1 MIREHRNRE
10 KLMNYYKEFMA
21 KGIVDPNV
29 HPWIAESWQES
40 QANHVNPK
48 KLVSGTR
55 LSANELLQLQYKHS
69 DAIEYLDHFID
80 SIIDFL
86 HEYDLC
92 LTLMD
97 ANCTVLKRYSNPISK
112 IISRLEGLSLSVENA
127 GTLSCNIVQKHKVPF
142 WIFGPEIWFDE
153 FHDVNAGSVPIMI
166 NGELTYIVSLTVMQH
181 DKIPQDMILALLFT
195 LKTALE
201 LNIKQ
206 SLNIKAQKV
215 ILDAAPFAVYHVMAE
230 DKVVYAN
237 HMGQERLSA
246 INAIKENN
254 ETAHLKDIVLNYV
267 HTPIYDGF
275 QGISCYNRE
284 TTWITTN
291 KTYEDIT
298 TVVPLKESGEN
309 GEIKSVVTVSMPI
322 EDLRTLVAHASGYTA
337 KYSLS
342 SMVGASKAFAQMKE
356 RAYRVARNKNHIL
369 LQGEAGIGKQRLA
382 HGIHMAS
389 MRMAGPLISIN
400 CGDAT
405 PELLEQDIFGAAT
418 EPDVSHPGKL
428 ELASKGTLFIDEIEK
443 MPSSIAK
450 MLAKA
455 LSENKTH
462 RIGESL
468 ERSIDVRIIA
478 ATDSN
483 LRRLAEKGQ
492 FDEKLFNIISRSI
505 IRVPSLRSRRDDIPL
520 LAKHVI
526 EELSRQHKMES
537 KNLLPETLELLRNY
551 DWPGN
556 IKQLQS
562 VLEYSFFNTTDK
574 EIKPTDVNL
583 MGNVKPDNKWKTDK
597 DIFLK
602 AWKAA
607 GGNVSRLSNLLSVSR
622 VTLYR
627 YIKKYGL
634 EK

>member
-10 KLMNYYKEFMA
+10 KLINYYKTFTT
-21 KGIVDPNV
+21 KGTIDPNV
-29 HPWIAESWQES
+29 HPWIAKSWQQSKEY
-40 QANHVNPK
+40 QVNPK
-48 KLVSGTR
+48 KISSNAH
-55 LSANELLQLQYKHS
+55 LSSNELSQLQSKHA
-69 DAIEYLDHFID
+69 DAINYLDHFID
-80 SIIDFL
+80 SIIDFI

-92 LTLMD
+92 LTLMTAD
-97 ANCTVLKRYSNPISK
+97 CTVLKKYANIS
-112 IISRLEGLSLSVENA
+112 SRFIDKLEGASLSVENV
-127 GTLSCNIVQKHKVPF
+127 GTLSCNIVKETKSPF
-142 WIFGPEIWFDE
+142 WIFGPEMWLEE
-153 FHDVNAGSVPIMI
+153 FQDMNSGAVPVIVND
-166 NGELTYIVSLTVMQH
+166 ELTYIVSLTALQH
-181 DKIPQDMILALLFT
+181 EKISQDVILALLFT

-206 SLNIKAQKV
+206 SLNIKAQKA
-215 ILDAAPFAVYHVMAE
+215 ILDAAPFAVYHIMPE
-230 DKVVYAN
+230 DKIVYTN
-237 HMGQERLSA
+237 RMGKERLSV
-246 INAIKENN
+246 INAIDENN
-254 ETAHLKDIVLNYV
+254 VTAHLKDVVLNYT

-284 TTWITTN
+284 TTWITNN

-298 TVVPLKESGEN
+298 TVVPLKNSEDDDEVQ
-309 GEIKSVVTVSMPI
+309 SVVTVSMPI

-342 SMVGASKAFAQMKE
+342 SMVGDSKTFIQMKE

-369 LQGEAGIGKQRLA
+369 IQGEAGVGKQRLA

-400 CGDAT
+400 CGDFT
-405 PELLEQDIFGAAT
+405 PELLEQDLFGAAT
-418 EPDVSHPGKL
+418 EPEVSHPGKL

-443 MPSSIAK
+443 LPNNIAK
-450 MLAKA
+450 MLAQA
-455 LSENKTH
+455 LSEKKTH

-483 LRRLAEKGQ
+483 LRRLTEKGQ
-492 FDEKLFNIISRSI
+492 FNEKLFNIISRSI
-505 IRVPSLRSRRDDIPL
+505 IRVPSLRSRRDDIPKL
-520 LAKHVI
+520 SINII
-526 EELSRQHKMES
+526 EELSRQHQMEA
-537 KNLLPETLELLRNY
+537 KKLLPETIELLRNY

-562 VLEYSFFNTTDK
+562 VLEYSFFNTTGTN
-574 EIKPTDVNL
+574 ILPTDINL

-597 DIFLK
+597 EIFLK

>member
-10 KLMNYYKEFMA
+10 KLINYYKAFTEDGTLDA
-21 KGIVDPNV
+21 NV

-40 QANHVNPK
+40 RSNNIDPK
-48 KLVSGTR
+48 KMLTGSHI
-55 LSANELLQLQYKHS
+55 SAGDMKQLQAKHT

-80 SIIDFL
+80 SIVDFL

-97 ANCTVLKRYSNPISK
+97 ANCVILKRYANPTSK
-112 IISRLEGLSLSVENA
+112 IVSHMEGESLALKDV
-127 GTLSCNIVQKHKVPF
+127 GTLSCNIVQQRKAPF
-142 WIFGPEIWFDE
+142 WIFGPEMWLKE
-153 FHDVNAGSVPIMI
+153 FHDTNAGAVPIMV
-166 NGELTYIVSLTVMQH
+166 NGELSYIVSLTVLQY
-181 DKIPQDMILALLFT
+181 DKLPQDVALALLFT

-206 SLNIKAQKV
+206 SMSIKAQKV
-215 ILDAAPFAVYHVMAE
+215 ILDAAPFAVYHIMPE
-230 DKVVYAN
+230 DKIVYAN
-237 HMGQERLSA
+237 RMGKERLSA
-246 INAIKENN
+246 INAIDENDK
-254 ETAHLKDIVLNYV
+254 TAHLKDIVLNYT

-284 TTWITTN
+284 TTWITAN
-291 KTYEDIT
+291 KTYEDIN
-298 TVVPLKESGEN
+298 TVVPLKSSPDDDEVQ
-309 GEIKSVVTVSMPI
+309 SVVTVSMPI

-342 SMVGASKAFAQMKE
+342 SMVGESKPFIQMKE
-356 RAYRVARNKNHIL
+356 RAYRVARNKNHVL
-369 LQGEAGIGKQRLA
+369 LQGEGGTGKQRLA

-400 CGDAT
+400 CADST
-405 PELLEQDIFGAAT
+405 PELLEQDLFGAAT

-443 MPSSIAK
+443 MPASVAR
-450 MLAKA
+450 MLAQTLFEKK
-455 LSENKTH
+455 SH

-468 ERSIDVRIIA
+468 ERSINVRIIA
-478 ATDSN
+478 ATDAN
-483 LRRLAEKGQ
+483 LRRLTEKGQ

-520 LAKHVI
+520 LSKNIV
-526 EELSRQHKMES
+526 EELSRQHQMET
-537 KNLLPETLELLRNY
+537 KLLLPETMELLRNY

-562 VLEYSFFNTTDK
+562 VLEYSFFNTPGK
-574 EIKPTDVNL
+574 EIRPVDINL

-597 DIFLK
+597 EIFLK

-607 GGNVSRLSNLLSVSR
+607 GGNISRLSNLLSVSR

>member
-10 KLMNYYKEFMA
+10 KLINYYKIFTT
-21 KGIVDPNV
+21 KGITDPNV
-29 HPWIAESWQES
+29 HPWIKESWEKS
-40 QANHVNPK
+40 QQYQVNPK
-48 KLVSGTR
+48 KIPASAR
-55 LSANELLQLQYKHS
+55 LSSYELAQLQSKHS

-80 SIIDFL
+80 SIVDFL
-86 HEYDLC
+86 HEYNLC
-92 LTLMD
+92 LTIMD
-97 ANCTVLKRYSNPISK
+97 SECTVLKKYANST
-112 IISRLEGLSLSVENA
+112 SRLIDKLEGVSLLTKNV
-127 GTLSCNIVQKHKVPF
+127 GTLSCNIVREHKMPF
-142 WIFGPEIWFDE
+142 WVFGPEIWLEDL
-153 FHDVNAGSVPIMI
+153 HGMNTGSVPIII
-166 NGELTYIVSLTVMQH
+166 NDELTYIVSLTVMEYE
-181 DKIPQDMILALLFT
+181 KIPQDMVLALLFT

-206 SLNIKAQKV
+206 SLNIKAQKA
-215 ILDAAPFAVYHVMAE
+215 ILDAAPFAVYHIMAE
-230 DKVVYAN
+230 DKIVYAN
-237 HMGQERLSA
+237 RMGEDRLSA
-246 INAIKENN
+246 INAINENK
-254 ETAHLKDIVLNYV
+254 ETAHLKDIVLNYT

-275 QGISCYNRE
+275 QGTASYNRE
-284 TTWITTN
+284 TTWITNN

-298 TVVPLKESGEN
+298 TVVPLKEADDD
-309 GEIKSVVTVSMPI
+309 EIKSVVTVSMPI

-342 SMVGASKAFAQMKE
+342 SMVGESKTFVQMKE

-400 CGDAT
+400 CADST
-405 PELLEQDIFGAAT
+405 PDLLEQDIFGAAT
-418 EPDVSHPGKL
+418 DVDVSHPGKL

-443 MPSSIAK
+443 LPSSIAK
-450 MLAKA
+450 MLARA
-455 LSENKTH
+455 LSEKKTH

-468 ERSIDVRIIA
+468 ERNIDVRIIA
-478 ATDSN
+478 ASDAN
-483 LRRLAEKGQ
+483 LRRLTEKGQ

-505 IRVPSLRSRRDDIPL
+505 IRVPSLRSRRDDIPML
-520 LAKHVI
+520 SVNII
-526 EELSRQHKMES
+526 EELSKQHQMEA
-537 KNLLPETLELLRNY
+537 KVLLPETLEVLRTY

-562 VLEYSFFNTTDK
+562 VLEYSFFNTNGH
-574 EIKPTDVNL
+574 EIYPTDINL

>member
-10 KLMNYYKEFMA
+10 KLTGYYKSFMT
-21 KGIVDPNV
+21 KGIIDPNV
-29 HPWIAESWQES
+29 HPWIADSWKESMALQVS
-40 QANHVNPK
+40 PK
-48 KLVSGTR
+48 KFSMNTR
-55 LSANELLQLQYKHS
+55 LSAVELAQLQHKHA

-97 ANCTVLKRYSNPISK
+97 ENCTVLKKYANPISK
-112 IISRLEGLSLSVENA
+112 PINKLEGSSLSVENV
-127 GTLSCNIVQKHKVPF
+127 GTLSCNIVQKRKVPF
-142 WIFGPEIWFDE
+142 WIFGPEIWLEE
-153 FHDVNAGSVPIMI
+153 FHEMSAGSVPIMV
-166 NGELTYIVSLTVMQH
+166 NGELSYIVSLTIMQH
-181 DKIPQDMILALLFT
+181 DKIPQDMALALLFT

-215 ILDAAPFAVYHVMAE
+215 ILDAAPFAVYHIMAD
-230 DKVVYAN
+230 DKIVYAN

-246 INAIKENN
+246 INAIDEDN
-254 ETAHLKDIVLNYV
+254 ETVHLKDIVLNYV

-298 TVVPLKESGEN
+298 TVVPLKESKED

-342 SMVGASKAFAQMKE
+342 SMVGESKAFIQMKE

-405 PELLEQDIFGAAT
+405 PELLEQDIFGAAS

-443 MPSSIAK
+443 LPSGTAK
-450 MLAKA
+450 LLAKA

-468 ERSIDVRIIA
+468 ERNIDVRIIA

-492 FDEKLFNIISRSI
+492 FDEKLFNIISKSI

-520 LAKHVI
+520 LAKHII
-526 EELSRQHKMES
+526 EELSKQHKMES
-537 KNLLPETLELLRNY
+537 KILLPETLDLLRNY

-562 VLEYSFFNTTDK
+562 VLEYSFFNTDGT
-574 EIKPTDVNL
+574 EIKPVNINL

-597 DIFLK
+597 DIFIK
-602 AWKAA
+602 AWNAA

>member
-10 KLMNYYKEFMA
+10 KLINYYKTFTT
-21 KGIVDPNV
+21 KGTIDPNV
-29 HPWIAESWQES
+29 HPWIAKSWQQS
-40 QANHVNPK
+40 KAHQVNPK
-48 KLVSGTR
+48 KISSNAH
-55 LSANELLQLQYKHS
+55 LSSNELSQLQSKHA
-69 DAIEYLDHFID
+69 DAINYLDHFID
-80 SIIDFL
+80 SIIDFI

-92 LTLMD
+92 LTLMTAD
-97 ANCTVLKRYSNPISK
+97 CTVLKKYANIS
-112 IISRLEGLSLSVENA
+112 SRFIDKLEGASLSVENV
-127 GTLSCNIVQKHKVPF
+127 GTLSCNIVKETKSPF
-142 WIFGPEIWFDE
+142 WIFGPEMWLEE
-153 FHDVNAGSVPIMI
+153 FQDMNSGAVPVIVND
-166 NGELTYIVSLTVMQH
+166 ELTYIVSLTALQH
-181 DKIPQDMILALLFT
+181 EKISQDVILALLFT

-206 SLNIKAQKV
+206 SLNIKAQKA
-215 ILDAAPFAVYHVMAE
+215 ILDAAPFAVYHIMPE
-230 DKVVYAN
+230 DKIVYTN
-237 HMGQERLSA
+237 RMGKERLSV
-246 INAIKENN
+246 INAIDENN
-254 ETAHLKDIVLNYV
+254 VTAHLKDVVLNYT

-284 TTWITTN
+284 TTWITNN

-298 TVVPLKESGEN
+298 TVVPLKNSEDDDEVQ
-309 GEIKSVVTVSMPI
+309 SVVTVSMPI

-342 SMVGASKAFAQMKE
+342 SMVGDSKTFIQMKE

-369 LQGEAGIGKQRLA
+369 IQGEAGVGKQRLA

-400 CGDAT
+400 CGDFT
-405 PELLEQDIFGAAT
+405 PELLEQDLFGAAT
-418 EPDVSHPGKL
+418 EPEVSHPGKL

-443 MPSSIAK
+443 LPNNIAK
-450 MLAKA
+450 MLAQA
-455 LSENKTH
+455 LSEKKTH

-483 LRRLAEKGQ
+483 LRRLTEKGQ
-492 FDEKLFNIISRSI
+492 FNEKLFNIISRSI
-505 IRVPSLRSRRDDIPL
+505 IRVPSLRSRRDDIPKL
-520 LAKHVI
+520 SINII
-526 EELSRQHKMES
+526 EELSRQHQMEA
-537 KNLLPETLELLRNY
+537 KKLLPETIELLRNY

-562 VLEYSFFNTTDK
+562 VLEYSFFNTTGTN
-574 EIKPTDVNL
+574 ILPTDINL

-597 DIFLK
+597 EIFLK

>member
-10 KLMNYYKEFMA
+10 KLITYYKNFMA
-21 KGIVDPNV
+21 KGSIDPNV
-29 HPWIAESWQES
+29 HPWIADSWSDS
-40 QANHVNPK
+40 QKAQVNPK
-48 KLVSGTR
+48 KIPPSVR
-55 LSANELLQLQYKHS
+55 LPLQELLQLQNKHS
-69 DAIEYLDHFID
+69 DAIEYLNHFID
-80 SIIDFL
+80 SIIDFI

-92 LTLMD
+92 LSLMD
-97 ANCTVLKRYSNPISK
+97 SNCVVLKKYANPISK
-112 IISRLEGLSLSVENA
+112 MINHLEGTSLTVENV
-127 GTLSCNIVQKHKVPF
+127 GTLSCNIVKKRKVPF
-142 WIFGPEIWFDE
+142 WTFGPEMWLEE
-153 FHDVNAGSVPIMI
+153 FHDMSSGSVPIMV
-166 NGELTYIVSLTVMQH
+166 NGELTYIISLTVMQH
-181 DKIPQDMILALLFT
+181 DKIQQDVALALLFT

-206 SLNIKAQKV
+206 ALNIKAQKV
-215 ILDAAPFAVYHVMAE
+215 ILDAAPFAVYHIMAE
-230 DKVVYAN
+230 DKIVYAN
-237 HMGQERLSA
+237 RMGKERLSA
-246 INAIKENN
+246 INAINEND
-254 ETAHLKDIVLNYV
+254 ETSHLKDIVLNYT

-275 QGISCYNRE
+275 QGISCYNKE
-284 TTWITTN
+284 TTWITAN
-291 KTYEDIT
+291 KTYEDIN
-298 TVVPLKESGEN
+298 TVVPLKDSDED
-309 GEIKSVVTVSMPI
+309 EIKSVVTVSMPI

-337 KYSLS
+337 KYSLN
-342 SMVGASKAFAQMKE
+342 SMVGASKTFLQMKE

-418 EPDVSHPGKL
+418 EPEVSHPGKL

-443 MPSSIAK
+443 MPNSIAR

-483 LRRLAEKGQ
+483 LRRLTEKGQ

-520 LAKHVI
+520 LATHII
-526 EELSRQHKMES
+526 EELSKQHKMES
-537 KNLLPETLELLRNY
+537 KTLLPETLDLLRNY

-562 VLEYSFFNTTDK
+562 VLEYSFFNTISP
-574 EIKPTDVNL
+574 EIRPIDINL

-602 AWKAA
+602 AWNAA

>member
-10 KLMNYYKEFMA
+10 KLINYYKIFTT
-21 KGIVDPNV
+21 KGFTDPNV
-29 HPWIAESWQES
+29 HPWIKESWEKS
-40 QANHVNPK
+40 QQYQVNPK
-48 KLVSGTR
+48 KIPASVR
-55 LSANELLQLQYKHS
+55 LSSYELAQLQSKHS

-80 SIIDFL
+80 SMVDFL
-86 HEYDLC
+86 NEYNLC
-92 LTLMD
+92 LTIMD
-97 ANCTVLKRYSNPISK
+97 SECTVLKKYANAT
-112 IISRLEGLSLSVENA
+112 SRFIDKLEGVSLLTKNV
-127 GTLSCNIVQKHKVPF
+127 GTLSCNIVQEHKMPF
-142 WIFGPEIWFDE
+142 WVFGPEIWLEDL
-153 FHDVNAGSVPIMI
+153 HGMNTGSVPIMI
-166 NGELTYIVSLTVMQH
+166 NDELTYIVSLTVMEYE
-181 DKIPQDMILALLFT
+181 KIPQDMVLALLFT

-206 SLNIKAQKV
+206 SLNIKAQKA
-215 ILDAAPFAVYHVMAE
+215 ILDAAPFAVYHIMAE
-230 DKVVYAN
+230 DKIVYAN
-237 HMGQERLSA
+237 RMGEERLSA
-246 INAIKENN
+246 INAINENK
-254 ETAHLKDIVLNYV
+254 ETAHLKDIVLNYA

-275 QGISCYNRE
+275 QGTASYNRE
-284 TTWITTN
+284 TTWITNN

-298 TVVPLKESGEN
+298 TVVPLKEADDD
-309 GEIKSVVTVSMPI
+309 EIKSVVTVSMPI

-342 SMVGASKAFAQMKE
+342 SMVGESKAFVQMKE

-400 CGDAT
+400 CADTT
-405 PELLEQDIFGAAT
+405 PDLLEQDIFGVAT
-418 EPDVSHPGKL
+418 DVDVSHPGKL

-443 MPSSIAK
+443 LPSSIAK
-450 MLAKA
+450 MLARA
-455 LSENKTH
+455 LSEKKTH

-468 ERSIDVRIIA
+468 ERNIDVRIIA
-478 ATDSN
+478 ASDAN
-483 LRRLAEKGQ
+483 LRRLTEKGQ

-505 IRVPSLRSRRDDIPL
+505 IRVPSLRSRRDDISML
-520 LAKHVI
+520 SINIV
-526 EELSRQHKMES
+526 EELSKQHQMEA
-537 KNLLPETLELLRNY
+537 KVLLPETLEVLRTY

-562 VLEYSFFNTTDK
+562 VLEYSFFNTNGH
-574 EIKPTDVNL
+574 EIYPTDINL

>member
-10 KLMNYYKEFMA
+10 KLINYYKDFAA
-21 KGIVDPNV
+21 KGTVDPNV
-29 HPWIAESWQES
+29 HPWIAESWLES
-40 QANHVNPK
+40 KSYQVNSQKAFPQ
-48 KLVSGTR
+48 VH
-55 LSANELLQLQYKHS
+55 LSAEEIAQLHSKHA
-69 DAIEYLDHFID
+69 DAIDYLDHFID

-86 HEYDLC
+86 HEYDLS

-97 ANCTVLKRYSNPISK
+97 AECVVLKKYANPTSK
-112 IISRLEGLSLSVENA
+112 MMNHLEGALLDVKTV
-127 GTLSCNIVQKHKVPF
+127 GTLSCNIVQKRKVPF
-142 WIFGPEIWFDE
+142 WIFGPEMWME
-153 FHDVNAGSVPIMI
+153 ECHDMNAGSVPIMV
-166 NGELTYIVSLTVMQH
+166 NGELAYIVSLAVMQH
-181 DKIPQDMILALLFT
+181 DKLPQDVVLALLFT

-215 ILDAAPFAVYHVMAE
+215 ILDAAPFAVYHIMPE
-230 DKVVYAN
+230 DKIIYAN
-237 HMGQERLSA
+237 RMGKERLSA
-246 INAIKENN
+246 INAINENN
-254 ETAHLKDIVLNYV
+254 EASHLKDIVLNYT

-298 TVVPLKESGEN
+298 TVVPLKNSPKDEN
-309 GEIKSVVTVSMPI
+309 IQSVVTVSMPI

-342 SMVGASKAFAQMKE
+342 SMVGESKPFLQMKE

-369 LQGEAGIGKQRLA
+369 LQGEAGTGKQRLA

-389 MRMAGPLISIN
+389 MRVAGPLISIN
-400 CGDAT
+400 CTDST

-443 MPSSIAK
+443 MPSGIAR
-450 MLAKA
+450 MLAQA
-455 LSENKTH
+455 LSEKKTH
-462 RIGESL
+462 RIGEKL
-468 ERSIDVRIIA
+468 ERNIDVRIIA

-483 LRRLAEKGQ
+483 LRRLTEKGQ

-520 LAKHVI
+520 LSQNII
-526 EELSRQHKMES
+526 EELSRQHQMKS
-537 KNLLPETLELLRNY
+537 KELLPETQELLRNY

-562 VLEYSFFNTTDK
+562 VVEYSFFNTTGD
-574 EIKPTDVNL
+574 EIRPIDINL

-607 GGNVSRLSNLLSVSR
+607 GGNISRLSNLLSVSR

>member
-1 MIREHRNRE
+1 M
-10 KLMNYYKEFMA
+10 
-21 KGIVDPNV
+21 
-29 HPWIAESWQES
+29 
-40 QANHVNPK
+40 
-48 KLVSGTR
+48 T
-55 LSANELLQLQYKHS
+55 S
-69 DAIEYLDHFID
+69 D
-80 SIIDFL
+80 
-86 HEYDLC
+86 
-92 LTLMD
+92 
-97 ANCTVLKRYSNPISK
+97 CTVLKKYANIT
-112 IISRLEGLSLSVENA
+112 SRLIDKLEGVSLSVENV
-127 GTLSCNIVQKHKVPF
+127 GTLSCNIVKETKTPF
-142 WIFGPEIWFDE
+142 WIFGPEIWLE
-153 FHDVNAGSVPIMI
+153 ELHGMNSGSVPVIV
-166 NGELTYIVSLTVMQH
+166 NDELTYIVSLTAMQH
-181 DKIPQDMILALLFT
+181 EKISQDVILALLIT

-206 SLNIKAQKV
+206 SLNIKAQKA
-215 ILDAAPFAVYHVMAE
+215 ILDAAPFAVYHIMPE
-230 DKVVYAN
+230 DKIVYTN
-237 HMGQERLSA
+237 RMGKERLSV
-246 INAIKENN
+246 INAIDENN
-254 ETAHLKDIVLNYV
+254 VTAHLKDVVLNYT

-284 TTWITTN
+284 TTWITNN

-298 TVVPLKESGEN
+298 TVVPLKNSEDDE
-309 GEIKSVVTVSMPI
+309 EVQSVVTVSMPI

-342 SMVGASKAFAQMKE
+342 SMVGDSKTFIQMKE

-369 LQGEAGIGKQRLA
+369 IQGEAGVGKQRLA

-400 CGDAT
+400 CADFT
-405 PELLEQDIFGAAT
+405 PELLEQDLFGAMT
-418 EPDVSHPGKL
+418 EPEVSHPGKL

-443 MPSSIAK
+443 MPNNIAK
-450 MLAKA
+450 MLAQA
-455 LSENKTH
+455 LSEKKTH

-483 LRRLAEKGQ
+483 LRRLTEKGQ
-492 FDEKLFNIISRSI
+492 FNEKLFNIISRSI
-505 IRVPSLRSRRDDIPL
+505 IRVPSLRSRRDDIPK
-520 LAKHVI
+520 LAIHVV
-526 EELSRQHKMES
+526 EELSRQHQMET
-537 KNLLPETLELLRNY
+537 KKLLPETIELLRNY

-562 VLEYSFFNTTDK
+562 VLEYSFFNTSGK
-574 EIKPTDVNL
+574 NILPTDINL

-597 DIFLK
+597 EIFLK

>member
-10 KLMNYYKEFMA
+10 KLINYYKTFTA
-21 KGIVDPNV
+21 KGIIDPNV
-29 HPWIAESWQES
+29 HPWIAASWQKSHEY
-40 QANHVNPK
+40 QVNPK
-48 KLVSGTR
+48 KIPSSAR
-55 LSANELLQLQYKHS
+55 LSPVELTQLQNKHT
-69 DAIEYLDHFID
+69 DAINYLDHFID
-80 SIIDFL
+80 NIIDFI

-92 LTLMD
+92 LTLMTSD
-97 ANCTVLKRYSNPISK
+97 CIVLKKYANIT
-112 IISRLEGLSLSVENA
+112 SRLIDKLEGVSLNVENV
-127 GTLSCNIVQKHKVPF
+127 GTLSCNIVKETKTPF
-142 WIFGPEIWFDE
+142 WIFGPEIWLE
-153 FHDVNAGSVPIMI
+153 ELHGMNSGSVPVIV
-166 NGELTYIVSLTVMQH
+166 NDELTYIVSLTAMQH
-181 DKIPQDMILALLFT
+181 EKISQDVILALLIT

-206 SLNIKAQKV
+206 SLNIKAQKA
-215 ILDAAPFAVYHVMAE
+215 ILDAAPFAVYHIMPE
-230 DKVVYAN
+230 DKIVYTN
-237 HMGQERLSA
+237 RMGKERLSV
-246 INAIKENN
+246 INAIDENN
-254 ETAHLKDIVLNYV
+254 VTAHLKDVVLNYT

-284 TTWITTN
+284 TTWITNN

-298 TVVPLKESGEN
+298 TVVPLKNSEDDE
-309 GEIKSVVTVSMPI
+309 EVQSVVTVSMPI

-342 SMVGASKAFAQMKE
+342 SMVGDSKTFIQMKE

-369 LQGEAGIGKQRLA
+369 IQGEAGVGKQRLA

-400 CGDAT
+400 CADFT
-405 PELLEQDIFGAAT
+405 PELLEQDLFGAMT
-418 EPDVSHPGKL
+418 EPEVSHPGKL

-443 MPSSIAK
+443 MPNNIAK
-450 MLAKA
+450 MLAQA
-455 LSENKTH
+455 LSEKKTH

-483 LRRLAEKGQ
+483 LRRLTEKGQ
-492 FDEKLFNIISRSI
+492 FNEKLFNIISRSI
-505 IRVPSLRSRRDDIPL
+505 IRVPSLRSRRDDIPK
-520 LAKHVI
+520 LAIHVV
-526 EELSRQHKMES
+526 EELSRQHQMET
-537 KNLLPETLELLRNY
+537 KKLLPETIELLRNY

-562 VLEYSFFNTTDK
+562 VLEYSFFNTSGK
-574 EIKPTDVNL
+574 NILPTDINL

-597 DIFLK
+597 EIFLK

>member
-10 KLMNYYKEFMA
+10 KLINYYKIFTT
-21 KGIVDPNV
+21 KGITDPNV
-29 HPWIAESWQES
+29 HPWIKESWEKS
-40 QANHVNPK
+40 QQYQVNPK
-48 KLVSGTR
+48 KIPASAR
-55 LSANELLQLQYKHS
+55 LSSYELAQLQSKHS

-80 SIIDFL
+80 SIVDFL
-86 HEYDLC
+86 HEYNLC
-92 LTLMD
+92 LTIMD
-97 ANCTVLKRYSNPISK
+97 SECTVLKKYANST
-112 IISRLEGLSLSVENA
+112 SRLIDKLEGVSLLTKNV
-127 GTLSCNIVQKHKVPF
+127 GTLSCNIVREHKMPF
-142 WIFGPEIWFDE
+142 WVFGPEIWLEDL
-153 FHDVNAGSVPIMI
+153 HGMNIGSVPIII
-166 NGELTYIVSLTVMQH
+166 NDELTYIVSLTVMEYE
-181 DKIPQDMILALLFT
+181 KIPQDMVLALLFT

-206 SLNIKAQKV
+206 SLNIKAQKA
-215 ILDAAPFAVYHVMAE
+215 ILDAAPFAVYHIMAE
-230 DKVVYAN
+230 DKIVYAN
-237 HMGQERLSA
+237 RMGEDRLSA
-246 INAIKENN
+246 INAINENK
-254 ETAHLKDIVLNYV
+254 ETAHLKDIVLNYT

-275 QGISCYNRE
+275 QGTASYNRE
-284 TTWITTN
+284 TTWITNN

-298 TVVPLKESGEN
+298 TVVPLKEADDD
-309 GEIKSVVTVSMPI
+309 EIKSVVTVSMPI

-342 SMVGASKAFAQMKE
+342 SMVGESKTFVQMKE

-400 CGDAT
+400 CADST
-405 PELLEQDIFGAAT
+405 PDLLEQDIFGAAT
-418 EPDVSHPGKL
+418 DVDVSHPGKL

-443 MPSSIAK
+443 LPSSIAK
-450 MLAKA
+450 MLARA
-455 LSENKTH
+455 LSEKKTH

-468 ERSIDVRIIA
+468 ERNIDVRIIA
-478 ATDSN
+478 ASDAN
-483 LRRLAEKGQ
+483 LRRLTEKGQ

-505 IRVPSLRSRRDDIPL
+505 IRVPSLRSRRDDIPML
-520 LAKHVI
+520 SVNII
-526 EELSRQHKMES
+526 EELSKQHQMEA
-537 KNLLPETLELLRNY
+537 KVLLPETLEVLRTY

-562 VLEYSFFNTTDK
+562 VLEYSFFNTNGH
-574 EIKPTDVNL
+574 EIYPTDINL

>member
-10 KLMNYYKEFMA
+10 KLINYYKTFTT
-21 KGIVDPNV
+21 KGTIDPNV
-29 HPWIAESWQES
+29 HPWIAKSWQQSKEY
-40 QANHVNPK
+40 QVNPK
-48 KLVSGTR
+48 KISSNVH
-55 LSANELLQLQYKHS
+55 LSSNELSQLQNKHA
-69 DAIEYLDHFID
+69 DAINYLDHFID
-80 SIIDFL
+80 SIIDFI

-92 LTLMD
+92 LTLMTAD
-97 ANCTVLKRYSNPISK
+97 CTVLKKYANIS
-112 IISRLEGLSLSVENA
+112 SRFIDKLEGASLSVENV
-127 GTLSCNIVQKHKVPF
+127 GTLSCNIVKETKSPF
-142 WIFGPEIWFDE
+142 WIFGPEMWLEE
-153 FHDVNAGSVPIMI
+153 FQDMNSGAVPVIVND
-166 NGELTYIVSLTVMQH
+166 ELTYIVSLTALQH
-181 DKIPQDMILALLFT
+181 EKISQDVILALLFT

-206 SLNIKAQKV
+206 SLNIKAQKA
-215 ILDAAPFAVYHVMAE
+215 ILDAAPFAVYHIMPE
-230 DKVVYAN
+230 DKIVYTN
-237 HMGQERLSA
+237 RMGKERLSV
-246 INAIKENN
+246 INAIDENN
-254 ETAHLKDIVLNYV
+254 VTAHLKDVVLNYT

-284 TTWITTN
+284 TTWITNN

-298 TVVPLKESGEN
+298 TVVPLKNSEDDDEVQ
-309 GEIKSVVTVSMPI
+309 SVVTVSMPI

-342 SMVGASKAFAQMKE
+342 SMVGDSKTFIQMKE

-369 LQGEAGIGKQRLA
+369 IQGEAGVGKQRLA

-400 CGDAT
+400 CGDFT
-405 PELLEQDIFGAAT
+405 PELLEQDLFGAAT
-418 EPDVSHPGKL
+418 EPEVSHPGKL

-443 MPSSIAK
+443 LPNNIAK
-450 MLAKA
+450 MLAQA
-455 LSENKTH
+455 LSEKKTH

-483 LRRLAEKGQ
+483 LRRLTEKGQ
-492 FDEKLFNIISRSI
+492 FNEKLFNIISRSI
-505 IRVPSLRSRRDDIPL
+505 IRVPSLRSRRDDIPKL
-520 LAKHVI
+520 SINII
-526 EELSRQHKMES
+526 EELSRQHQMEA
-537 KNLLPETLELLRNY
+537 KKLLPETIELLRNY

-562 VLEYSFFNTTDK
+562 VLEYSFFNTTGTN
-574 EIKPTDVNL
+574 ILPTDINL

-597 DIFLK
+597 EIFLK

>member
-10 KLMNYYKEFMA
+10 KLINYYKTFTT
-21 KGIVDPNV
+21 KGTIDPNV
-29 HPWIAESWQES
+29 HPWIANSWQQS
-40 QANHVNPK
+40 KAHQVNPK
-48 KLVSGTR
+48 KISSNVH
-55 LSANELLQLQYKHS
+55 LSSNELSQLQNKHA
-69 DAIEYLDHFID
+69 DAINYLDHFID
-80 SIIDFL
+80 SIIDFI

-92 LTLMD
+92 LTFMTSD
-97 ANCTVLKRYSNPISK
+97 CIVLKKYANISSRFIDK
-112 IISRLEGLSLSVENA
+112 IEGASLSVENV
-127 GTLSCNIVQKHKVPF
+127 GTLSCNIVKETKSPF
-142 WIFGPEIWFDE
+142 WIFGPEIWFEE
-153 FHDVNAGSVPIMI
+153 FHDVNSGSVPII
-166 NGELTYIVSLTVMQH
+166 VNDELTYIVSLTALQYE
-181 DKIPQDMILALLFT
+181 KISQDVILALLFT

-206 SLNIKAQKV
+206 SLNIKAQKA
-215 ILDAAPFAVYHVMAE
+215 ILDAAPFAVYHIMPE
-230 DKVVYAN
+230 DKIIYTN
-237 HMGQERLSA
+237 RMGKERLSV
-246 INAIKENN
+246 INAIDENN
-254 ETAHLKDIVLNYV
+254 VTAHLKDVVLNYT

-284 TTWITTN
+284 TTWITNN

-298 TVVPLKESGEN
+298 TVVPLKNSEDDE
-309 GEIKSVVTVSMPI
+309 EVQSVVTVSMPI

-342 SMVGASKAFAQMKE
+342 SMVGDSKTFVQMKE

-369 LQGEAGIGKQRLA
+369 IQGEAGVGKQRLA

-400 CGDAT
+400 CGDFT
-405 PELLEQDIFGAAT
+405 PELLEQDLFGAAT
-418 EPDVSHPGKL
+418 EPEVSHPGKL

-443 MPSSIAK
+443 IPNNIAK
-450 MLAKA
+450 MLAQA
-455 LSENKTH
+455 LSEKKTH

-483 LRRLAEKGQ
+483 LRRLTEKGQ
-492 FDEKLFNIISRSI
+492 FNEKLFNIISRSI
-505 IRVPSLRSRRDDIPL
+505 IRVPSLRSRRDDIPKL
-520 LAKHVI
+520 SINII
-526 EELSRQHKMES
+526 EELSRQHQMEA
-537 KNLLPETLELLRNY
+537 KKLLPETIELLRNY

-562 VLEYSFFNTTDK
+562 VLEYSFFNTAGTNILPAD
-574 EIKPTDVNL
+574 INL

-597 DIFLK
+597 EIFLK

>member
-10 KLMNYYKEFMA
+10 KLINYYKIFTT
-21 KGIVDPNV
+21 KGIADPNV
-29 HPWIAESWQES
+29 HPWIKESWEKS
-40 QANHVNPK
+40 QQYQVNPK
-48 KLVSGTR
+48 KIPASAR
-55 LSANELLQLQYKHS
+55 LSSYELAQLQSKHS

-80 SIIDFL
+80 SIVDFL
-86 HEYDLC
+86 HEYNLC
-92 LTLMD
+92 LTIMD
-97 ANCTVLKRYSNPISK
+97 SECTVLKKYANST
-112 IISRLEGLSLSVENA
+112 SRLIDKLEGVSLLAKNV
-127 GTLSCNIVQKHKVPF
+127 GTLSCNIVQEHKVPF
-142 WIFGPEIWFDE
+142 WVFGPEIWLEDL
-153 FHDVNAGSVPIMI
+153 HGMNTGSVPIMI
-166 NGELTYIVSLTVMQH
+166 NGELTYIVSLTVMEYE
-181 DKIPQDMILALLFT
+181 KIPQDVVLALLFT

-206 SLNIKAQKV
+206 SLNIKAQKT
-215 ILDAAPFAVYHVMAE
+215 ILDAAPFAVYHIMSE
-230 DKVVYAN
+230 DRVVYAN
-237 HMGQERLSA
+237 RMGEERLAA
-246 INAIKENN
+246 INAINENK
-254 ETAHLKDIVLNYV
+254 ETAHLKDIVLNYT

-275 QGISCYNRE
+275 QGISSYNRE
-284 TTWITTN
+284 TTWITNN

-298 TVVPLKESGEN
+298 TVVPLKDDDDD
-309 GEIKSVVTVSMPI
+309 IKSVVTVSMPI

-342 SMVGASKAFAQMKE
+342 SMVGESKTFVQMKE

-389 MRMAGPLISIN
+389 MRMSGPLISIN
-400 CGDAT
+400 CADST
-405 PELLEQDIFGAAT
+405 PDLLEQDIFGAAT
-418 EPDVSHPGKL
+418 DKDVSHPGKL

-443 MPSSIAK
+443 LPSSIAK

-455 LSENKTH
+455 LSEKKTH

-478 ATDSN
+478 ASDAN
-483 LRRLAEKGQ
+483 LRRLTEKGQ

-505 IRVPSLRSRRDDIPL
+505 IRVPSLRSRRDDIPML
-520 LAKHVI
+520 SVNII
-526 EELSRQHKMES
+526 EELSKQHQMEA
-537 KNLLPETLELLRNY
+537 KVLLPETLEVLRSY

-556 IKQLQS
+556 IKQLQN
-562 VLEYSFFNTTDK
+562 VLEYSFFNTNGH
-574 EIKPTDVNL
+574 EIYPTDINL

-597 DIFLK
+597 EIFLK

>member
-10 KLMNYYKEFMA
+10 KLINYYKTFMG
-21 KGIVDPNV
+21 KGVIDANV
-29 HPWIAESWQES
+29 HPWIKESWELSKEYQ
-40 QANHVNPK
+40 VNPK
-48 KLVSGTR
+48 RIPSNAR
-55 LSANELLQLQYKHS
+55 LSAYELAQLQEKHK

-86 HEYDLC
+86 HEYDIC
-92 LTLMD
+92 LTIM
-97 ANCTVLKRYSNPISK
+97 NEECTVLKKYANAA
-112 IISRLEGLSLSVENA
+112 SRVIDKLEGVSLSTKNV
-127 GTLSCNIVQKHKVPF
+127 GTLSCNIVKEHKVPF
-142 WIFGPEIWFDE
+142 WVFGPEIWLEDL
-153 FHDVNAGSVPIMI
+153 HGMNTGSVPIMI
-166 NGELTYIVSLTVMQH
+166 NDELTYIVSLTVM
-181 DKIPQDMILALLFT
+181 DYEKVPQDVALALLFT

-206 SLNIKAQKV
+206 SLNIKAQKA
-215 ILDAAPFAVYHVMAE
+215 ILDAAPFAVYHIMSD
-230 DKVVYAN
+230 DKIIYAN
-237 HMGQERLSA
+237 RMGEERLSS
-246 INAIKENN
+246 INAINDKK
-254 ETAHLKDIVLNYV
+254 ETAHLRDIVLNYA
-267 HTPIYDGF
+267 HTPIYEGF
-275 QGISCYNRE
+275 QGNACYNRE
-284 TTWITTN
+284 TTWITNN

-298 TVVPLKESGEN
+298 TVVPLKSTDDDTV
-309 GEIKSVVTVSMPI
+309 KSVVTVSMPI

-337 KYSLS
+337 KYSLN
-342 SMVGASKAFAQMKE
+342 SMVGESKSFVIMKE

-369 LQGEAGIGKQRLA
+369 IQGEGGIGKQRLA

-400 CGDAT
+400 CADST
-405 PELLEQDIFGAAT
+405 QELLEQDIFGAAT
-418 EPDVSHPGKL
+418 GVDASHPGKL

-443 MPSSIAK
+443 IPPTIAK

-455 LSENKTH
+455 LIEKKTH

-468 ERSIDVRIIA
+468 ERNIDVRIIA
-478 ATDSN
+478 ASDAN
-483 LRRLAEKGQ
+483 LRRLTEKGQ

-505 IRVPSLRSRRDDIPL
+505 IRVPSLRSRRDDIPML
-520 LAKHVI
+520 SENII
-526 EELSRQHKMES
+526 EELSKQHQMEA
-537 KNLLPETLELLRNY
+537 KKLLPETLELLRTY

-562 VLEYSFFNTTDK
+562 ALEYAFFNTTGK
-574 EIKPTDVNL
+574 EIYPTDINL

-597 DIFLK
+597 EIFLK

-607 GGNVSRLSNLLSVSR
+607 GGNVSRLSNLLGVSR

-634 EK
+634 EKQ

>member
-10 KLMNYYKEFMA
+10 KLINYYKIFTT
-21 KGIVDPNV
+21 KGITDPNV
-29 HPWIAESWQES
+29 HPWIKESWEKS
-40 QANHVNPK
+40 QQYQVNPK
-48 KLVSGTR
+48 KIPASAR
-55 LSANELLQLQYKHS
+55 LSSYELAQLQSKHS

-80 SIIDFL
+80 SIVDFL
-86 HEYDLC
+86 HEYNLC
-92 LTLMD
+92 LTIMD
-97 ANCTVLKRYSNPISK
+97 SECTVLKKYANST
-112 IISRLEGLSLSVENA
+112 SRLIDKLEGVSLLTKNV
-127 GTLSCNIVQKHKVPF
+127 GTLSCNIVREHKMPF
-142 WIFGPEIWFDE
+142 WVFGPEIWLEDL
-153 FHDVNAGSVPIMI
+153 HGMNTGSVPIII
-166 NGELTYIVSLTVMQH
+166 NDELTYIVSLTVMEYE
-181 DKIPQDMILALLFT
+181 KIPQDMVLALLFT

-206 SLNIKAQKV
+206 SLNIKAQKA
-215 ILDAAPFAVYHVMAE
+215 ILDAAPFAVYHIMAE
-230 DKVVYAN
+230 DKIVYAN
-237 HMGQERLSA
+237 RMGEDRLSA
-246 INAIKENN
+246 INAINENK
-254 ETAHLKDIVLNYV
+254 ETAHLKDIVLNYT

-275 QGISCYNRE
+275 QGTASYNRE
-284 TTWITTN
+284 TTWITNN

-298 TVVPLKESGEN
+298 TVVPLKEADDD
-309 GEIKSVVTVSMPI
+309 EIKSVVTVSMPI

-342 SMVGASKAFAQMKE
+342 SMVGESKTFVQMKE

-400 CGDAT
+400 CADST
-405 PELLEQDIFGAAT
+405 PDLLEQDIFGAAT
-418 EPDVSHPGKL
+418 DVDVSHPGKL

-443 MPSSIAK
+443 LPSSIAK
-450 MLAKA
+450 MLAIA
-455 LSENKTH
+455 LSEKKTH

-468 ERSIDVRIIA
+468 ERNIDVRIIA
-478 ATDSN
+478 ASDAN
-483 LRRLAEKGQ
+483 LRRLTEKGQ

-505 IRVPSLRSRRDDIPL
+505 IRVPSLRSRRDDIPML
-520 LAKHVI
+520 SVNII
-526 EELSRQHKMES
+526 EELSKQHQMEA
-537 KNLLPETLELLRNY
+537 KVLLPETLEVLRTY

-562 VLEYSFFNTTDK
+562 VLEYSFFNTNGH
-574 EIKPTDVNL
+574 EIYPTDINL

>member
-1 MIREHRNRE
+1 MEHLNDLQFPQRFCAVQHE
-10 KLMNYYKEFMA
+10 KL
-21 KGIVDPNV
+21 
-29 HPWIAESWQES
+29 S
-40 QANHVNPK
+40 Q
-48 KLVSGTR
+48 
-55 LSANELLQLQYKHS
+55 
-69 DAIEYLDHFID
+69 
-80 SIIDFL
+80 
-86 HEYDLC
+86 
-92 LTLMD
+92 
-97 ANCTVLKRYSNPISK
+97 
-112 IISRLEGLSLSVENA
+112 
-127 GTLSCNIVQKHKVPF
+127 
-142 WIFGPEIWFDE
+142 
-153 FHDVNAGSVPIMI
+153 DV
-166 NGELTYIVSLTVMQH
+166 
-181 DKIPQDMILALLFT
+181 ILALLFN

-206 SLNIKAQKV
+206 SLNIKAQKA
-215 ILDAAPFAVYHVMAE
+215 ILDAAPFAVYHIMPE
-230 DKVVYAN
+230 DKIVYTN
-237 HMGQERLSA
+237 RMGKERLSV
-246 INAIKENN
+246 INAIDENN
-254 ETAHLKDIVLNYV
+254 VTAHLKDVVLNYT

-284 TTWITTN
+284 TTWITNN

-298 TVVPLKESGEN
+298 TVVPLKNSEDDE
-309 GEIKSVVTVSMPI
+309 EVQSVVTVSMPI

-342 SMVGASKAFAQMKE
+342 SMVGDSKTFVQMKE

-369 LQGEAGIGKQRLA
+369 IQGEAGVGKQRLA

-400 CGDAT
+400 CADFT
-405 PELLEQDIFGAAT
+405 PELLEQDLFGAMT
-418 EPDVSHPGKL
+418 EPEVSHPGKL

-443 MPSSIAK
+443 MPNNIAK
-450 MLAKA
+450 MLAQA
-455 LSENKTH
+455 LSEKKTH

-483 LRRLAEKGQ
+483 LRRLTEKGQ
-492 FDEKLFNIISRSI
+492 FNEKLFNIISRSI
-505 IRVPSLRSRRDDIPL
+505 IRVPSLRSRRDDIPK
-520 LAKHVI
+520 LAIHVV
-526 EELSRQHKMES
+526 EELSRQHQMET
-537 KNLLPETLELLRNY
+537 KKLLPETIELLRNY

-562 VLEYSFFNTTDK
+562 VLEYSFFNTTGK
-574 EIKPTDVNL
+574 NILPTDINL

-597 DIFLK
+597 EIFLK

>member
-10 KLMNYYKEFMA
+10 KLMSYYQSFTQS
-21 KGIVDPNV
+21 GTVDPNV

-40 QANHVNPK
+40 RAHQVSTE
-48 KLVSGTR
+48 KLLTECR
-55 LSANELLQLQYKHS
+55 LPQDALLQLQHKHA
-69 DAIEYLDHFID
+69 DAIEYLDHFVS

-97 ANCTVLKRYSNPISK
+97 ANCTVLKCYANPTARVLSH
-112 IISRLEGLSLSVENA
+112 SEGLPLSVENA
-127 GTLSCNIVQKHKVPF
+127 GTLCCNIVQKGKVPF
-142 WIFGPEIWFDE
+142 WIFGPEMWQKE
-153 FHDVNAGSVPIMI
+153 FHGMNAGAVPIMI
-166 NGELTYIVSLTVMQH
+166 NGELGYIVALTVLQFESL
-181 DKIPQDMILALLFT
+181 PQDMVLALLFA
-195 LKTALE
+195 LRTAME
-201 LNIKQ
+201 LNMKQ
-206 SLNIKAQKV
+206 AMSIKAQKV
-215 ILDAAPFAVYHVMAE
+215 ILDAAPFAVYHILPE
-230 DKVVYAN
+230 DKIVYAN
-237 HMGQERLSA
+237 RMGKERLSA
-246 INAIKENN
+246 INAIDENDK
-254 ETAHLKDIVLNYV
+254 TAHLKDIVLNYT

-284 TTWITTN
+284 TTWITAN
-291 KTYEDIT
+291 KTYEDIN
-298 TVVPLKESGEN
+298 TVVPLKNSPDDDEVQ
-309 GEIKSVVTVSMPI
+309 SVVTVSMPI

-342 SMVGASKAFAQMKE
+342 SMVGESKAFIQMKE

-369 LQGEAGIGKQRLA
+369 LQGESGTGKQRLA

-400 CGDAT
+400 CTDST
-405 PELLEQDIFGAAT
+405 PELLEQDLFGAAT

-443 MPSSIAK
+443 MPSSVAR
-450 MLAKA
+450 MLAQA
-455 LSENKTH
+455 LFEKKSR

-468 ERSIDVRIIA
+468 ERSINVRIIA
-478 ATDSN
+478 ATDAN
-483 LRRLAEKGQ
+483 LRRLTEKGQ
-492 FDEKLFNIISRSI
+492 FDEKLFAIISRSI

-520 LAKHVI
+520 LARNIV
-526 EELSRQHKMES
+526 EELSRQHQMDAKILM
-537 KNLLPETLELLRNY
+537 PDTLELLRSY

-562 VLEYSFFNTTDK
+562 VLEYSFFNTEGR
-574 EIKPTDVNL
+574 EIKPVNINL

-597 DIFLK
+597 EIFLK

-607 GGNVSRLSNLLSVSR
+607 GGNISRLSNLLSVSR

>member
-10 KLMNYYKEFMA
+10 KLINYYKTFTA
-21 KGIVDPNV
+21 KGIIDPNV
-29 HPWIAESWQES
+29 HPWIAKSWQKSHEY
-40 QANHVNPK
+40 QVNPK
-48 KLVSGTR
+48 KIPSSAR
-55 LSANELLQLQYKHS
+55 LSPAELSQMQNKHS
-69 DAIEYLDHFID
+69 DAINYLDHFID
-80 SIIDFL
+80 NIIDFI

-92 LTLMD
+92 LTLMTAD
-97 ANCTVLKRYSNPISK
+97 CVVLKKYANIT
-112 IISRLEGLSLSVENA
+112 SRLIDKLEGVSLSVENV
-127 GTLSCNIVQKHKVPF
+127 GTLSCNIVKETKTPF
-142 WIFGPEIWFDE
+142 WIFGPEIWLE
-153 FHDVNAGSVPIMI
+153 ELHDMNSGSVPVIV
-166 NGELTYIVSLTVMQH
+166 NDELTYIVSLTAMQH
-181 DKIPQDMILALLFT
+181 EKLSQDVILALLFT

-206 SLNIKAQKV
+206 SLNIKAQKA
-215 ILDAAPFAVYHVMAE
+215 ILDAAPFAVYHIMPE
-230 DKVVYAN
+230 DKIVYTN
-237 HMGQERLSA
+237 RMGKERLSV
-246 INAIKENN
+246 INAIDENN
-254 ETAHLKDIVLNYV
+254 VTAHLKDVVLNYT

-284 TTWITTN
+284 TTWITNN

-298 TVVPLKESGEN
+298 TVVPLKNSEDDE
-309 GEIKSVVTVSMPI
+309 EVQSVVTVSMPI

-342 SMVGASKAFAQMKE
+342 SMVGDSKTFVQMKE

-369 LQGEAGIGKQRLA
+369 IQGEAGVGKQRLA

-400 CGDAT
+400 CADFT
-405 PELLEQDIFGAAT
+405 PELLEQDLFGAMT
-418 EPDVSHPGKL
+418 EPEVSHPGKL

-443 MPSSIAK
+443 MPNNIAK
-450 MLAKA
+450 MLAQA
-455 LSENKTH
+455 LSEKKTH

-468 ERSIDVRIIA
+468 ERS
-478 ATDSN
+478 
-483 LRRLAEKGQ
+483 Q
-492 FDEKLFNIISRSI
+492 FNEKLFNIISRSI
-505 IRVPSLRSRRDDIPL
+505 IRVPSLRSRRDDIPK
-520 LAKHVI
+520 LAIHVV
-526 EELSRQHKMES
+526 EELSRQHQMET
-537 KNLLPETLELLRNY
+537 KKLLPETIELLRNY

-562 VLEYSFFNTTDK
+562 VLEYSFFNTTGK
-574 EIKPTDVNL
+574 NILPTDINL

-597 DIFLK
+597 EIFLK

>member
-10 KLMNYYKEFMA
+10 KLITYYKNFMA
-21 KGIVDPNV
+21 KGSIDPNV
-29 HPWIAESWQES
+29 HPWIADSWSDS
-40 QANHVNPK
+40 QKAQVNPK
-48 KLVSGTR
+48 KIPPSVR
-55 LSANELLQLQYKHS
+55 LPLQELLQLQNKHS
-69 DAIEYLDHFID
+69 DAIEYLNHFID
-80 SIIDFL
+80 SIIDFI

-92 LTLMD
+92 LSLMD
-97 ANCTVLKRYSNPISK
+97 SNCVVLKKYANPISK
-112 IISRLEGLSLSVENA
+112 MINHLEGTSLTVENV
-127 GTLSCNIVQKHKVPF
+127 GTLSCNIVKKRKVPF
-142 WIFGPEIWFDE
+142 WTFGPEMWLEE
-153 FHDVNAGSVPIMI
+153 FHDMSSGSVPIMV
-166 NGELTYIVSLTVMQH
+166 NGELTYIISLTVMQH
-181 DKIPQDMILALLFT
+181 DKIQQDVALALLFT

-206 SLNIKAQKV
+206 ALNIKAQKV
-215 ILDAAPFAVYHVMAE
+215 ILDAAPFAVYHIMAE
-230 DKVVYAN
+230 DKIVYAN
-237 HMGQERLSA
+237 RMGKERLSA
-246 INAIKENN
+246 INAINEND
-254 ETAHLKDIVLNYV
+254 ETSHLKDIVLNYT

-275 QGISCYNRE
+275 QGISCYNKE
-284 TTWITTN
+284 TTWITAN
-291 KTYEDIT
+291 KTYEDIN
-298 TVVPLKESGEN
+298 TVVPLKDSDED
-309 GEIKSVVTVSMPI
+309 EIKSVVTVSMPI

-337 KYSLS
+337 KYSLN
-342 SMVGASKAFAQMKE
+342 SMVGASKTFLQMKE

-400 CGDAT
+400 CGDST

-418 EPDVSHPGKL
+418 EPEVSHPGKL

-443 MPSSIAK
+443 MPNSIAR

-483 LRRLAEKGQ
+483 LRRLTEKGQ

-520 LAKHVI
+520 LATHII
-526 EELSRQHKMES
+526 EELSKQHKMES
-537 KNLLPETLELLRNY
+537 KTLLPETLDLLRNY

-562 VLEYSFFNTTDK
+562 VLEYSFFNTISP
-574 EIKPTDVNL
+574 EIRPIDINL

-602 AWKAA
+602 AWNAA

>member
-10 KLMNYYKEFMA
+10 KLINYYKTFTT
-21 KGIVDPNV
+21 KGIIDPNV
-29 HPWIAESWQES
+29 HPWIAKSWQKSKEC
-40 QANHVNPK
+40 QVNPK
-48 KLVSGTR
+48 KNPASAR
-55 LSANELLQLQYKHS
+55 LTPVELSQLQSKHI
-69 DAIEYLDHFID
+69 DAINYLDHFINN
-80 SIIDFL
+80 IIDFI

-92 LTLMD
+92 LTLMTAD
-97 ANCTVLKRYSNPISK
+97 CTVLKKYANIT
-112 IISRLEGLSLSVENA
+112 SRLIDKLEGISLNIENV
-127 GTLSCNIVQKHKVPF
+127 GTLSCNIVKETKTPF
-142 WIFGPEIWFDE
+142 WIFGPEMWLE
-153 FHDVNAGSVPIMI
+153 ELHDINSGSVPVIV
-166 NGELTYIVSLTVMQH
+166 NDDLTYIVSLTAMQYE
-181 DKIPQDMILALLFT
+181 KISQDVILALLFT

-206 SLNIKAQKV
+206 SLNIKAQKA
-215 ILDAAPFAVYHVMAE
+215 ILDAAPFAVYHIMPE
-230 DKVVYAN
+230 DKIVYTN
-237 HMGQERLSA
+237 RMGKERLSA
-246 INAIKENN
+246 INAIDENN
-254 ETAHLKDIVLNYV
+254 ITAHLKDVVLNYT

-284 TTWITTN
+284 TTWITNN

-298 TVVPLKESGEN
+298 TVVPLKNSEDDDN
-309 GEIKSVVTVSMPI
+309 VQSVVTVSMPI

-342 SMVGASKAFAQMKE
+342 SMVGDSKTFIQMKE
-356 RAYRVARNKNHIL
+356 KAYRVARNKNHIL
-369 LQGEAGIGKQRLA
+369 IQGEAGVGKQRLA

-389 MRMAGPLISIN
+389 MRMTGPLISIN
-400 CGDAT
+400 CADFT
-405 PELLEQDIFGAAT
+405 PELLEQDLFGVTT
-418 EPDVSHPGKL
+418 EPELSHPGKL

-443 MPSSIAK
+443 MPNNIAK
-450 MLAKA
+450 MLAQA
-455 LSENKTH
+455 LSEKKTH

-478 ATDSN
+478 TTDSN
-483 LRRLAEKGQ
+483 LRRLTEKGQ
-492 FDEKLFNIISRSI
+492 FNEKLFNIISRSI
-505 IRVPSLRSRRDDIPL
+505 IRVPSLRSRRDDIPK
-520 LAKHVI
+520 LAIHIV
-526 EELSRQHKMES
+526 EELSRQHQMET
-537 KNLLPETLELLRNY
+537 KKLLPETIELLRNY

-562 VLEYSFFNTTDK
+562 VLEYAFFNTTEK
-574 EIKPTDVNL
+574 NILPTDINL

-597 DIFLK
+597 EIFLK